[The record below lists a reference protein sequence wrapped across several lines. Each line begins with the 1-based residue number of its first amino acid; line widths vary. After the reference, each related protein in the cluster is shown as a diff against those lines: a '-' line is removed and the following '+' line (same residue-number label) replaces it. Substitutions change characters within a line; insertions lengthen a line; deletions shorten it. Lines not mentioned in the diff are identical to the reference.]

1 MSLEAQELVAAIKAQ
16 TEVMTK
22 LLETNTHMIAIMT
35 ECVAILAEDG
45 EKVVNELDTGSMSSY
60 QHGARIAN
68 R

>member
-1 MSLEAQELVAAIKAQ
+1 MSLETQELVAAIKAQ

-35 ECVAILAEDG
+35 ECVAILADG
-45 EKVVNELDTGSMSSY
+45 EQVVNELDTGSMSSS
-60 QHGARIAN
+60 QHGSRITN